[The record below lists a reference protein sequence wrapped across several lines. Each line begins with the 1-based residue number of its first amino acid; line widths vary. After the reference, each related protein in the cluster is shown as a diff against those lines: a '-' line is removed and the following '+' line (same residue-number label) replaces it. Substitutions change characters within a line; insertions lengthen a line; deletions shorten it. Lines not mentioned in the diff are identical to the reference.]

1 MSKETAA
8 SFAVGFV
15 VAVLVGLYAWN
26 SVNQPEY
33 VPCDTSYSMS
43 VNPVISTLIVAIVL
57 LPIILF
63 IIETPKISIKKLRI
77 ALPIAVATFLVLLLI
92 ALTTPTFAC
101 MP

>member
-8 SFAVGFV
+8 SFAVGFIF
-15 VAVLVGLYAWN
+15 AALVGLYAWS

-63 IIETPKISIKKLRI
+63 VIETSQLNIKLRI